1 MLIEHRWYYYVI
13 NFEKGAW
20 PPFGPI
26 YKLFQDEL
34 VVLQEYIDENF
45 EKGFIQHSKSLVG
58 ALILFVKKKN
68 GFLWMCV
75 DYCGLSQS
83 THHKKINTLY
93 F

>member
-1 MLIEHRWYYYVI
+1 
-13 NFEKGAW
+13 
-20 PPFGPI
+20 
-26 YKLFQDEL
+26 
-34 VVLQEYIDENF
+34 
-45 EKGFIQHSKSLVG
+45 
-58 ALILFVKKKN
+58 LILFVKKKN